1 MKPSLFRFASTATFR
16 LTLVYAATF
25 VLSTLALFAY
35 VYWRVSNHVLE
46 HERSS
51 LAGEVRLLTDIDRRG
66 GADALVREIA
76 ARMAADPNGDTLYLL
91 RDGGGASLAGNIA
104 AVRRVTGRFED
115 EVDVFASANE
125 PRHTEKA
132 VFVGA
137 VLPGDRHL
145 AVGRDIE
152 DLSSINSGIL
162 ERFLG
167 ALAFAVLLAFA
178 GGTVISMGFL
188 RKLETINQTA
198 ETIMEGKLS
207 ERIPL
212 TGTRDELDQ
221 LAANLNR
228 MLDRIQ
234 GLMETTRQVSSD
246 IAHDLRTPL
255 SRLRQRLE
263 QARDAGPGASPDTLD
278 VAVEE
283 IDGILSTFSAL
294 LRIAQIETGAR
305 VAGFKQ
311 VDLSAVF
318 ATIAEVYTAVAEDA
332 GLALVSAID
341 RDVTITGDRE
351 LLTQMLANL
360 VENAIR
366 YSPAGSSITLRLQAR
381 GGAPVGMVADTG
393 PGIPAEEREK
403 VFGRFYRLE
412 RNRTTPGNGL
422 GLSLVNAVADL
433 HGSTVSLED
442 NRPGLLVRIVF

>member
-1 MKPSLFRFASTATFR
+1 MRRSLFRFASTATFR

-51 LAGEVRLLTDIDRRG
+51 LAGEVRLLTDIDKRG
-66 GADALVREIA
+66 GSEALQREIL
-76 ARMAADPNGDTLYLL
+76 ARMAADPAGDTLYLL
-91 RDGGGASLAGNIA
+91 RNAAGTAIAGNIA
-104 AVRRVTGRFED
+104 SVQRLTGRFED
-115 EVDVFASANE
+115 EVDVFASAIE

-132 VFVGA
+132 VFVGTI
-137 VLPGDRHL
+137 LPGDRHL

-167 ALAFAVLLAFA
+167 ALSFAVLLAFA

-221 LAANLNR
+221 LAGNLNR

-263 QARDAGPGASPDTLD
+263 QARDAGPAASPDTLD

-294 LRIAQIETGAR
+294 LRIAQIESGAR
-305 VAGFKQ
+305 VSGFKT
-311 VDLSAVF
+311 VDLSAIF

-332 GLALVSAID
+332 GLALLSAI
-341 RDVTITGDRE
+341 VPGVSVTGDRE

-366 YSPAGSSITLRLQAR
+366 YSPAGTSITLRLHLR
-381 GGAPVGMVADTG
+381 GGTPEGIVADTG
-393 PGIPAEEREK
+393 PGIPAEERAK

-422 GLSLVNAVADL
+422 GLSLVSAVADL
-433 HGSTVSLED
+433 HGASVSLDD
-442 NRPGLLVRIVF
+442 NNPGLLVRITF

>member
-1 MKPSLFRFASTATFR
+1 VQRRSFRFASTATFR

-25 VLSTLALFAY
+25 VFSTLGLFAY
-35 VYWRVSNHVLE
+35 VYWRVSSHVLD

-51 LAGEVRLLTDIDRRG
+51 LSGEVRLLSDIDRRG
-66 GADALVREIA
+66 GQDALQRELL
-76 ARMAADPNGDTLYLL
+76 ARIAADPAADTLYLL
-91 RDGGGASLAGNIA
+91 RGPDGRVIAGNIA
-104 AVRRVTGRFED
+104 AVRLQEGQFED
-115 EVDVFASANE
+115 EVDVLASASQA
-125 PRHTEKA
+125 RHTERA

-137 VLPGDRHL
+137 MLPGARHL
-145 AVGRDIE
+145 VVGRDIE

-188 RKLETINQTA
+188 RKLESINETA
-198 ETIMEGKLS
+198 QTIMEGKLS

-212 TGTRDELDQ
+212 TGTRDEIDQ
-221 LAANLNR
+221 LAGNLNR

-234 GLMETTRQVSSD
+234 GLMETTRQVSND

-263 QARDAGPGASPDTLD
+263 QARDAGPAASTDTLD
-278 VAVEE
+278 MAVEE

-294 LRIAQIETGAR
+294 LRIAQIESGAR
-305 VAGFKQ
+305 VAGFKA

-318 ATIAEVYTAVAEDA
+318 VTIAEVYTAVAEDA
-332 GLALVSAID
+332 GLALSSTID
-341 RDVTITGDRE
+341 RDVTVIGDRE

-366 YSPAGSSITLRLQAR
+366 YAPSGGTIALRLQAN
-381 GGAPVGMVADTG
+381 GGAPIGIVADTG
-393 PGIPAEEREK
+393 PGIPAEERDK

-422 GLSLVNAVADL
+422 GLSLVSAVADL
-433 HGSTVSLED
+433 HGATMSLED
-442 NRPGLLVRIVF
+442 NRPGLLVRIAF

>member
-1 MKPSLFRFASTATFR
+1 MRRSLFRFASTATFR

-35 VYWRVSNHVLE
+35 VYWRVSSHVLD

-51 LAGEVRLLTDIDRRG
+51 LAGEVRLLTDIDTRS
-66 GADALVREIA
+66 GADALQREIQ
-76 ARMAADPNGDTLYLL
+76 ARMAADPAADTLYLL
-91 RDGGGASLAGNIA
+91 RGPGDKTIAGNIVG
-104 AVRRVTGRFED
+104 VRRQTGQFED
-115 EVDVFASANE
+115 EVDVFASSTQS
-125 PRHTEKA
+125 RHTERA

-137 VLPGDRHL
+137 ILPGDRHI

-167 ALAFAVLLAFA
+167 ALAFAVLLAFT
-178 GGTVISMGFL
+178 GGAVISMGFL

-207 ERIPL
+207 ERIPV

-221 LAANLNR
+221 LAGNLNR

-263 QARDAGPGASPDTLD
+263 QARDAGPSASPDTLD

-294 LRIAQIETGAR
+294 LRIAQIESGAR
-305 VAGFKQ
+305 VSGFKAI
-311 VDLSAVF
+311 DLSAVF
-318 ATIAEVYTAVAEDA
+318 STIAEVYTAVAEDA
-332 GLALVSAID
+332 GLALISVID
-341 RDVTITGDRE
+341 PDVTVTGDRE
-351 LLTQMLANL
+351 LLTQMIANL

-366 YSPAGSSITLRLQAR
+366 YSPAGSSITLRLQAQ

-393 PGIPAEEREK
+393 PGIPAEERDK

-422 GLSLVNAVADL
+422 GLSLVSAVADL
-433 HGSTVSLED
+433 HGATVSLED
-442 NRPGLLVRIVF
+442 NKPGLLVRIVF